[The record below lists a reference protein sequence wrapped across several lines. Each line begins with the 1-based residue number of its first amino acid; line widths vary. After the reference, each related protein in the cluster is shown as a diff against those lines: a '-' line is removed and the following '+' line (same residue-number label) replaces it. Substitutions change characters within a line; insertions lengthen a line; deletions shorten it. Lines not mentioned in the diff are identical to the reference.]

1 MSNFLATEQQGLELL
16 YRGESIHDVAFSEV
30 DKFNSLCEQLE
41 LLPISNEALIS
52 KEFNIP
58 QHYKELDVETYIRNK
73 VPQSRDSDVSVNAR
87 VEQELA
93 MYNERGLYPILQL
106 LIYIIDTM
114 RKYNLVWGVGRGSSV
129 SSYIL
134 YLLGFHKV
142 DSHKYN
148 LDIKEFLK

>member
-30 DKFNSLCEQLE
+30 DRFNSLCEQLE

-134 YLLGFHKV
+134 YLLGVHKV

>member
-30 DKFNSLCEQLE
+30 DKFNSLCDQLE

-58 QHYKELDVETYIRNK
+58 QHYRELDIETYIRNK

-93 MYNERGLYPILQL
+93 MYKERNLYPILQL

-114 RKYNLVWGVGRGSSV
+114 RKNNLVWGVGRGSCV

-134 YLLGFHKV
+134 YLLGVHKV